1 MSEEKKRLSAKI
13 KSTSEVEKK
22 GDWVLI
28 YVELEGAEHEAKN
41 YVMYHKDPNELLQ
54 FNVGQTIEFEIQATR
69 DEHIDGKIT
78 APVLFNGMD
87 KQKAIISQTCIERA
101 ISMVGDEATVDNVL
115 PIAEELF
122 NWVIEK
128 SRTFGK

>member
-28 YVELEGAEHEAKN
+28 YVELEGAEHESKN
-41 YVMYHKDPNELLQ
+41 YVMYHKEPSELQQ
-54 FNVGQTIEFEIQATR
+54 FSMGQTIEFEIQATR
-69 DEHIDGKIT
+69 DDQIDGKIT
-78 APVLFNGMD
+78 APILFNGLD

-101 ISMVGDEATVDNVL
+101 ISMVGDEVTIESVL
-115 PIAEELF
+115 PIADVLF
-122 NWVIEK
+122 DWVIEK
-128 SRTFGK
+128 SRTYGK

>member
-1 MSEEKKRLSAKI
+1 MSEEKKRSSAKI
-13 KSTSEVEKK
+13 KSTSEIEKK

-41 YVMYHKDPNELLQ
+41 YVMYHKDPAELLQ
-54 FNVGQTIEFEIQATR
+54 FSMGQTIEFEIQATR

-78 APVLFNGMD
+78 APILFNNID

-101 ISMVGDEATVDNVL
+101 ISMVGSDATVENVL

-122 NWVIEK
+122 DWVLEK
-128 SRTFGK
+128 SRTYGK

>member
-1 MSEEKKRLSAKI
+1 M
-13 KSTSEVEKK
+13 
-22 GDWVLI
+22 
-28 YVELEGAEHEAKN
+28 ELEGAEHEAKN

-78 APVLFNGMD
+78 APVLLNGMD

-101 ISMVGDEATVDNVL
+101 ITMVGDEVTVEKVL
-115 PIAEELF
+115 PIADQLF
-122 NWVIEK
+122 DWVVEK
-128 SRTFGK
+128 SRTYGK

>member
-22 GDWVLI
+22 GDWVFI

-41 YVMYHKDPNELLQ
+41 YVMFHKEPTELMQ
-54 FNVGQTIEFEIQATR
+54 FNVGQTIEFEMQSTR
-69 DEHIDGKIT
+69 DDDIDGKIT
-78 APVLFNGMD
+78 APILFNGLD